1 MPIRDPGAFEPEAI
15 AAMSEALAAAL
26 KEFEDTRQSAMPEAI
41 AARIIAM
48 AKFGVRDPARLRAA
62 ALAAARGEK
71 D

>member
-1 MPIRDPGAFEPEAI
+1 
-15 AAMSEALAAAL
+15 MSEALAAGL

-48 AKFGVRDPARLRAA
+48 AKFGVRDPGRLRAA